1 MNQAIRPTKTS
12 FVLYM
17 LPGFLLYT
25 FIVFVPIALALY
37 YSLFNWAGGPKM
49 TYIGLDNFI
58 ELVKDQVFIQ
68 SFINNVYLT
77 VLCIIGQ
84 IGLAFLFALL
94 LNAKKVRFKSLHRTM
109 IYFPSVLSAVVIG
122 FIWSMLYD
130 YNYGLI
136 NMALKFIGQSQWV
149 QPWLNNESLSL
160 TLVAIPLIWQFVG
173 YYVII
178 LLSALAAVD
187 PQVLEMAEID
197 GASSWRKAL
206 HITLPL
212 IKNTLVVC
220 ITLCIAGTMKVF
232 DHIYVMTNGG
242 PGTSSNVMAL
252 HAYKTSF
259 LTYKM
264 GYGSAMSIGILIL
277 SLVFVAGTRW
287 LLLSL
292 TKDKEV
298 QRR

>member
-1 MNQAIRPTKTS
+1 MNQAIRPSRTS

-37 YSLFNWAGGPKM
+37 YGFFNWAGGAKM
-49 TYIGLDNFI
+49 TYVGFDNFTA
-58 ELVKDQVFIQ
+58 LLKDQVFIQ
-68 SFINNVYLT
+68 SFVNNIYLT
-77 VLCIIGQ
+77 VLCIVGQ

-94 LNAKKVRFKSLHRTM
+94 LNAKRVWFKSLHRTM
-109 IYFPSVLSAVVIG
+109 MYFPSVLSAVVIG

-136 NMALKFIGQSQWV
+136 NIVLKSIGQGQWV
-149 QPWLNNESLSL
+149 QPWLNNENLSL
-160 TLVAIPLIWQFVG
+160 TLVAIPLIWQYVG

-197 GASSWRKAL
+197 GANSWKKAL

-220 ITLCIAGTMKVF
+220 VTLCIAGTMKVF

-252 HAYKTSF
+252 NAYKTSF

-292 TKDKEV
+292 TKDKEAG
-298 QRR
+298 RR

>member
-1 MNQAIRPTKTS
+1 MNQAIRPSKTS
-12 FVLYM
+12 FMLYM

-25 FIVFVPIALALY
+25 FIVLVPIVLALY
-37 YSLFNWAGGPKM
+37 YGFFNWAGGAKM
-49 TYIGLDNFI
+49 TYVGLDNFI

-77 VLCIIGQ
+77 VLCIVGQ

-136 NMALKFIGQSQWV
+136 NIVLKFIGQSQWV
-149 QPWLNNESLSL
+149 QPWLSNESLSL
-160 TLVAIPLIWQFVG
+160 TLVAIPLIWQYVG

-197 GASSWRKAL
+197 GASSWRKAM

-220 ITLCIAGTMKVF
+220 VTLCIAGTMKVF

-252 HAYKTSF
+252 NAYKTSF

>member
-37 YSLFNWAGGPKM
+37 YSFFNWAGGAKM

-77 VLCIIGQ
+77 VLCIVGQ

-136 NMALKFIGQSQWV
+136 NIFLKFIGQSQWV

-197 GASSWRKAL
+197 GASSWRKAM

-220 ITLCIAGTMKVF
+220 VTLCIAGTMKVF

-252 HAYKTSF
+252 NAYKTSF

-292 TKDKEV
+292 TKDKEE